1 MQLYY
6 SLSKRI
12 DCQKLCMDVANF
24 VEKFRRENTDKN
36 VNTSILT
43 ISINP
48 ITHTTNNHMPRIE
61 SKQKQE

>member
-12 DCQKLCMDVANF
+12 DCQKLCVDVGKF

-36 VNTSILT
+36 YSTSILT

>member
-12 DCQKLCMDVANF
+12 DCKKLCVDVGKF
-24 VEKFRRENTDKN
+24 VEKFRRENGDDQYKN
-36 VNTSILT
+36 SILN

-61 SKQKQE
+61 YKQKQE